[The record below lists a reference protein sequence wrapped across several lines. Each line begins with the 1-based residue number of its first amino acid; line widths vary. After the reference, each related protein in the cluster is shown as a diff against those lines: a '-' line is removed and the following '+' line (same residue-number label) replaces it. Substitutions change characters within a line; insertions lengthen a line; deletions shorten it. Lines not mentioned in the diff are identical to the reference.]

1 MKNFKATF
9 NFAVATL
16 MATAALLA
24 LIFLIGCFVEALT
37 ETFPFEI
44 LVAIIAIFGFY
55 AAFKISETF
64 NNLVLDCIVFYLGIV
79 VNMKNIITK
88 IIVGS
93 ICPLAIIISFVYVVD
108 KMVTSEYLI
117 AYSVVFIG
125 IVLVTFEVIRETY
138 CYIVKD

>member
-16 MATAALLA
+16 MATVALLA

-93 ICPLAIIISFVYVVD
+93 ICPLAIIVSFVYVVD

>member
-16 MATAALLA
+16 MATVALLA